1 MSTHTNHPELRRLIR
16 TVPDFPK
23 PGIPFLD
30 INPLLAEDQFYD
42 LALSLMERLIEREQI
57 DMVVGLDAR
66 GFILGSALRERLP
79 ARRGR
84 RPGFVPL
91 RKSAKLPPPKRERS
105 YTTEYSTDTIAIG
118 EGLIK
123 KGQIVL
129 VVDDVLATG
138 GTLEAACALIKECGG
153 IPIALVLIEIEA
165 LGGRTKLGTQRVESL
180 LLY

>member
-1 MSTHTNHPELRRLIR
+1 MSTHTDHPELRDLID
-16 TVPDFPK
+16 TVHDFPK
-23 PGIPFLD
+23 PGVPFLN
-30 INPLLAEDQFYD
+30 INRLLANPAAFSQ
-42 LALSLMERLIEREQI
+42 ALTLMQGLIGRQRI
-57 DMVVGLDAR
+57 DIVAGLDAR
-66 GFILGSALRERLP
+66 GFILGAALAERLNV
-79 ARRGR
+79 
-84 RPGFVPL
+84 GFIPI
-91 RKSAKLPPPKRERS
+91 RKSTKLPPPKRERS

-153 IPIALVLIEIEA
+153 IPITLVLIEIEA
-165 LGGRTKLGTQRVESL
+165 LGGRAKLGTQRVESL

>member
-1 MSTHTNHPELRRLIR
+1 MSTTHTNHPELRRLIR

-30 INPLLAEDQFYD
+30 INPLLADRHAYGT
-42 LALSLMERLIEREQI
+42 ALTLMIKRLKGQKI
-57 DMVVGLDAR
+57 DIVAGLDAR
-66 GFILGSALRERLP
+66 GFILGAALAERLNV
-79 ARRGR
+79 
-84 RPGFVPL
+84 GFIPL

-105 YTTEYSTDTIAIG
+105 YVTEYSTDTIALG

-123 KGQIVL
+123 KSQIVL

-138 GTLEAACALIKECGG
+138 GTLEAACALIKECDG

-165 LGGRTKLGTQRVESL
+165 LGGRAKLGTQRVERL